1 MKKKNKETGIS
12 MGFFFIILHEAY
24 IYKLKGSSYRNN
36 LVTEKPEWK
45 SKTMLTRNTMF
56 EGKYDKIFAY
66 FESKIAKRYYFRGF
80 LVSPSLSHKLGKNI
94 TYVFLRD

>member
-1 MKKKNKETGIS
+1 M
-12 MGFFFIILHEAY
+12 HEAY
-24 IYKLKGSSYRNN
+24 IYNKLKGSSYRNN
-36 LVTEKPEWK
+36 LVTEITEWK

-66 FESKIAKRYYFRGF
+66 FGSKIAKRYYFRGF